1 MLPLFKNMWEQLSLT
16 YEYGVDK
23 LWVLNVGD
31 LKPMEYPISLF
42 MDMAWNPMHY
52 TAESLLSIRML
63 SVLSFLAKFKP
74 MRLLVF
80 STFTLN
86 ITAG

>member
-1 MLPLFKNMWEQLSLT
+1 MWEQLSVT

-42 MDMAWNPMHY
+42 MDMAWNPMRY
-52 TAESLLSIRML
+52 TAESLLKHPRAFCTQL
-63 SVLSFLAKFKP
+63 FWQKFKP

-86 ITAG
+86 ITVGNGRNA

>member
-1 MLPLFKNMWEQLSLT
+1 M
-16 YEYGVDK
+16 YGVDK

-42 MDMAWNPMHY
+42 MDMAWNQCVIRRNHF
-52 TAESLLSIRML
+52 LSIHVL
-63 SVLSFLAKFKP
+63 SVLNFLAKFKP

-86 ITAG
+86 ITVGNGRNA